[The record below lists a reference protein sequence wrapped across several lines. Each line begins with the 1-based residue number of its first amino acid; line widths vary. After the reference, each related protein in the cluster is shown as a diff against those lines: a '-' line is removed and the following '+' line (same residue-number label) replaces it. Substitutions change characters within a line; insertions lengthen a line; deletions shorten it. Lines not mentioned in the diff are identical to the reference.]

1 MSLINFFDNRRFWG
15 GKRNKFLSKIYLYPI
30 CNRITDIL
38 ANVILPIYFN
48 CTKKNP
54 RYSLKANNG
63 RKDKIIV
70 SLTSFP
76 PRLPKLHLVI
86 ECILRQ
92 SIKPDEIILYL
103 TEEQVG
109 SIDNLPRKLLDLRER
124 GLQIKLCPDKIRSHT
139 KYFYAIKENPN
150 DIVITVDDDL
160 FYRTDLIESHL
171 AAHKKHPNAIIAN
184 WVKEILPTTDKY
196 NEWPD
201 GTEPKLSNRFL
212 LLGVSSVL
220 YPPKSLHEEV
230 FNKNAIIEQCLTA
243 DDVWLSCMAL
253 LKETP
258 IYFTKYKYNHLPIRI
273 KNNET
278 LLSINRER
286 NQVCVDNLNKYYDKK
301 LGVRP
306 FIDLPNSHLNNTYN
320 SIQ

>member
-15 GKRNKFLSKIYLYPI
+15 GKRNKFLSKIYFYPV

-38 ANVILPIYFN
+38 ANIILPIYFN

-124 GLQIKLCPDKIRSHT
+124 GLQIKLCLDKIRSHT
-139 KYFYAIKENPN
+139 KYFYAMKENPN

-230 FNKNAIIEQCLTA
+230 FNKDIIIEQCLTA

-253 LKETP
+253 LKGTP
-258 IYFTKYKYNHLPIRI
+258 IYFTGYKYNHLPVRI

-278 LLSINRER
+278 LLSVNRER
-286 NQVCVDNLNKYYDKK
+286 NQICVDNLNKYYDKK

>member
-15 GKRNKFLSKIYLYPI
+15 GKRNKFLSKIYFYPV

-38 ANVILPIYFN
+38 ANIILPIYFN

-230 FNKNAIIEQCLTA
+230 FNKDIIIEQCLTA

-253 LKETP
+253 LKGTP
-258 IYFTKYKYNHLPIRI
+258 IYFTGYKYSHLPVRI

-278 LLSINRER
+278 LLSVNRER
-286 NQVCVDNLNKYYDKK
+286 NQICVDNLNKYYDKK

>member
-1 MSLINFFDNRRFWG
+1 MSIINFFDNRRFWG
-15 GKRNKFLSKIYLYPI
+15 GKRNKFLSKIYFYPV

-38 ANVILPIYFN
+38 ANIILPIYFN

-184 WVKEILPTTDKY
+184 WVKEILPGTDKY

-278 LLSINRER
+278 LLSINRKR
-286 NQVCVDNLNKYYDKK
+286 NQICVDNLNKYYDEK
-301 LGVRP
+301 LGIRP
-306 FIDLPNSHLNNTYN
+306 FIDLPND
-320 SIQ
+320 

>member
-15 GKRNKFLSKIYLYPI
+15 GKRNKFLSKIYFYPV

-38 ANVILPIYFN
+38 ANIILPIYFN

-139 KYFYAIKENPN
+139 KYFYAIKGNPN

-171 AAHKKHPNAIIAN
+171 AAHKKHPNAVIAN

-306 FIDLPNSHLNNTYN
+306 FIDLPNSHSNNTYS

>member
-1 MSLINFFDNRRFWG
+1 MSIINFFDNRRFWG
-15 GKRNKFLSKIYLYPI
+15 GKRNKFLSKIYFYPV

-38 ANVILPIYFN
+38 ANIILPIYFN

-184 WVKEILPTTDKY
+184 WVKEILAGTDKY

-230 FNKNAIIEQCLTA
+230 FNKDVIIGQCLTA

-286 NQVCVDNLNKYYDKK
+286 NQICVDNLNKYYDEK
-301 LGVRP
+301 LGIRP
-306 FIDLPNSHLNNTYN
+306 FIDLPND
-320 SIQ
+320 